1 MIHNFST
8 NKHDAMQVMKG
19 IATGDETDLNLICPR
34 AINKYRYNQED
45 FQSLINSIKNNG
57 LFSAITINRIDK
69 YLKSP
74 DAQNLSQKEIDYY
87 NYQLANGRQ
96 FFVSDGNRRFYAYCS
111 LCVNKKITSIKQM
124 DEFYKLYEVEKA
136 KNQEA
141 IEDMDM
147 LSLNKYIT
155 VKTIIAKDDFW
166 KERKRYNSANLDQR
180 AIIDFEIVDNAIDN
194 MKLEMTLDEQG
205 NKLSYWDV
213 ETNKIKKKI
222 VDSMTDRAIIDL
234 IERIKNS
241 SESIQKINNATDGDK
256 LLKKLRS
263 FKSTEDARNVLKL
276 LPIEVLPR
284 YKQEQVT
291 MIKEYISARFTKDIS
306 GNSISGCRLML
317 DTYPD
322 DLISLIYSG
331 DIGFREAK
339 SMLTVY
345 KYLPADFAQE
355 LPKIIEEK
363 DKYDLNSSGLSDET
377 KEFYNKVVVNGK
389 LSVEKVKKILL
400 NKEEKKKISLSQNEL
415 IQLFRDINSGRKS
428 FDQVYEYLKELNL
441 V

>member
-8 NKHDAMQVMKG
+8 NKHEAMQAMKG

-45 FQSLINSIKNNG
+45 FQSLINSIKTNG

-74 DAQNLSQKEIDYY
+74 DAKNLSQKELDYY

-96 FFVSDGNRRFYAYCS
+96 FFVTDGNRRFYAYCS
-111 LCVNKKITSIKQM
+111 LCVNKTITSIKQM
-124 DEFYKLYEVEKA
+124 DEFYKLYEVEKQ
-136 KNQEA
+136 KNMDA
-141 IEDMDM
+141 VNDFDMYA
-147 LSLNKYIT
+147 LNKYIT
-155 VKTIIAKDDFW
+155 IKTIVAKDDFW
-166 KERKRYNSANLDQR
+166 KERRRYNSANLDQR

-194 MKLEMTLDEQG
+194 MKLELVTDEQG

-234 IERIKNS
+234 IERIKNN
-241 SESIQKINNATDGDK
+241 SESIQKVKNSEEGEQ
-256 LLKKLRS
+256 LFKKLRT
-263 FKSTEDARNVLKL
+263 FKSTEEARSILKL

-284 YKQEQVT
+284 YKQEQVAI
-291 MIKEYISARFTKDIS
+291 IKDYISTKFTKDIS
-306 GNSISGCRLML
+306 GNSISGCRLIL

-322 DLISLIYSG
+322 ELINLIYSG

-345 KYLPADFAQE
+345 KYLPADFVIE

-363 DKYDLNSSGLSDET
+363 DKYDLNASEMSDET
-377 KEFYNKVVVNGK
+377 KEFYNNVVVNGK

-400 NKEEKKKISLSQNEL
+400 NKEEKKKISLSQSEL
-415 IQLFRDINSGRKS
+415 LELFKDINSGRKT
-428 FDQVYEYLKELNL
+428 FDQVYKYLKELNL